1 MEDAETLS
9 EEYSKALLPNTI
21 IQLIM
26 GTLGVFGNCLVLLMY
41 TKYVEDN
48 KGSRYFIPVLAF
60 VDLIGTVSNV
70 TGFYMRDNMR
80 YNHGSDFL
88 CKMFPFTT
96 ALTGGF
102 SAHLTFA
109 IALQRYLM
117 ICRPFGQ
124 QLSTQRRRVF
134 VLVLFLI
141 STAYAS
147 PLLKLNKIQVYTSA
161 LNNVTSNFSTC
172 ATSNDTY
179 RSSDL
184 VQYLGVLLFFSIIN
198 IFVTSILYIPVIKA
212 IYKRRLNVRRIQ
224 ANTVPDGNINISSRE
239 LQTFGVGEN
248 AGLKNS
254 TQTNDENNKTSRKDR
269 EARKN
274 ISVMY
279 LVIIIVYVVS
289 YGTSLVTQIYH
300 FTKTE
305 EIKGYKRNINFL
317 FMRFQLVNHI
327 ANPYIYWYYDLKFRK
342 ELRRFCCDKI
352 LKK

>member
-26 GTLGVFGNCLVLLMY
+26 AALGVFGNCLVLLMY

-48 KGSRYFIPVLAF
+48 KGSRYFIPVLAL
-60 VDLIGTVSNV
+60 VDLIGTASNV
-70 TGFYMRDNMR
+70 TGFYVNDNMR
-80 YNHGSDFL
+80 YTYGSEFL
-88 CKMFPFTT
+88 CIMFHFSIV
-96 ALTGGF
+96 LTGGF

-109 IALQRYLM
+109 ISLQRYLM

-124 QLSTQRRRVF
+124 QLSNQMRRV
-134 VLVLFLI
+134 VILIIFLI
-141 STAYAS
+141 SIGYAT
-147 PLLKLNKIQVYTSA
+147 PVIKFDKIYTSSS
-161 LNNVTSNFSTC
+161 TGNFSTC
-172 ATSNDTY
+172 ATNMDTY
-179 RSSDL
+179 RPNGI
-184 VQYLGVLLFFSIIN
+184 VQYLGILLFFSVIN
-198 IFVTSILYIPVIKA
+198 IFVTSVLYIPVIKT
-212 IYKRRLNVRRIQ
+212 IYRRRLHVSCNQQSNVL
-224 ANTVPDGNINISSRE
+224 DGNINTSCRE
-239 LQTFGVGEN
+239 LQTFGVGEI

-254 TQTNDENNKTSRKDR
+254 VDTNDENNKTSKKDR
-269 EARKN
+269 ESRKN

-289 YGTSLVTQIYH
+289 NVTSLVIHIYY

-305 EIKGYKRNINFL
+305 EIKGYKRNIYFL

-327 ANPYIYWYYDLKFRK
+327 ANPYIYWYYDRMFRK